1 MIKLMNLKTRSVRHI
16 LSIGLGAATL
26 AVVLT
31 YVLGAQALLQTPQAE
46 EGHNLFMSIYAPL
59 IQAITGQ
66 SMGSQMQGGP
76 QMHGGPASDSQMQ
89 GGPQMHG
96 GPASDSQMQGGP
108 QMHGG
113 PASDSQMQGG
123 MNLGLIGNNI
133 LGSPKTLPAGGL
145 AVNVVAGAIIF
156 AIAAFVISRKQRSY
170 LVAGLLA
177 ASGIILMILPLANM
191 NFMIPGPIIGVIVG
205 LVILGLGVVKG
216 IRTARA
222 VTVAP
227 R

>member
-1 MIKLMNLKTRSVRHI
+1 MNKQVNINMRNFSYT

-46 EGHNLFMSIYAPL
+46 EGHNLFMSMFKPL
-59 IQAITGQ
+59 IQAITGGHR
-66 SMGSQMQGGP
+66 SMAQIHGGSPASEEESMMQG
-76 QMHGGPASDSQMQ
+76 
-89 GGPQMHG
+89 
-96 GPASDSQMQGGP
+96 
-108 QMHGG
+108 
-113 PASDSQMQGG
+113 
-123 MNLGLIGNNI
+123 MNQGLIGNNI
-133 LGSPKTLPAGGL
+133 LGSPATLPAGGL
-145 AVNVVAGAIIF
+145 AVIVVTSAI
-156 AIAAFVISRKQRSY
+156 ALAAAAFVVSWKQRSF

-191 NFMIPGPIIGVIVG
+191 NFVIPGPIIGVIVG
-205 LVILGLGVVKG
+205 LVILGLGVAKG